1 MADDNRCSVRLLV
14 FGASLREGSMND
26 RLASLAASVAQ
37 QKGATVER
45 ATMLQFE
52 CPAYDLDDEISKGLP
67 AGAQALH
74 DVLNSVDGFM
84 IASPEYNASM
94 SARHPSTI
102 RISRSSGSS
111 SWASV
116 RTKRRRA
123 SSSTKPRRLCREVRL
138 EKRKIG
144 SLDVSIVGVGCN
156 NFGIRLDEAHTEE
169 VINAA
174 VDDGINLF
182 DTADTYA
189 NGRSEEL
196 IGRFLASRR
205 SQVMIATKF
214 GLEVPGEGKGA
225 HPEYVRR
232 AFEASVKRLRTD
244 YVDLYQ
250 QHVPDPEVP
259 IAETLGALNE
269 LVSSGQVREIGC
281 SNFSAQQL
289 REAESTANRLEY
301 ARFVSV
307 QNEYSLLHRE
317 PEAEVLP
324 ECERQ
329 GIAFLPFFPL
339 KSGLLTGKYRKGEPI
354 PEGTRVAKYERYRK
368 LLTEENLDK
377 VEVLIDYAQSR
388 GHGILD
394 LAISWLLAHPPVA
407 SVIAGATSAE
417 QIRAN
422 ARAAGWQLT
431 PADLAEI
438 DVALSDAGKAA
449 RVSA

>member
-1 MADDNRCSVRLLV
+1 M
-14 FGASLREGSMND
+14 
-26 RLASLAASVAQ
+26 
-37 QKGATVER
+37 
-45 ATMLQFE
+45 
-52 CPAYDLDDEISKGLP
+52 
-67 AGAQALH
+67 
-74 DVLNSVDGFM
+74 
-84 IASPEYNASM
+84 
-94 SARHPSTI
+94 
-102 RISRSSGSS
+102 
-111 SWASV
+111 
-116 RTKRRRA
+116 
-123 SSSTKPRRLCREVRL
+123 
-138 EKRKIG
+138 
-144 SLDVSIVGVGCN
+144 GVGCN

-214 GLEVPGEGKGA
+214 GLEVPGQGKGA
-225 HPEYVRR
+225 RPEYVRR
-232 AFEASVKRLRTD
+232 AFEASLKRLRTD

-269 LVSSGQVREIGC
+269 LVSSGQVRAIGC

-329 GIAFLPFFPL
+329 GIAFLPYFPL
-339 KSGLLTGKYRKGEPI
+339 KSGLLTGKYRKGQPI
-354 PEGTRVAKYERYRK
+354 PEGTRVAKYDRYRQ
-368 LLTEENLDK
+368 LLTEENLDT
-377 VEVLIDYAQSR
+377 VERLIDYAKSH
-388 GHGILD
+388 GHTILE
-394 LAISWLLAHPPVA
+394 LAISWLLARRPVA
-407 SVIAGATSAE
+407 SVIAGASSA
-417 QIRAN
+417 QQVHAN
-422 ARAAGWQLT
+422 VTATNWRLSISEIEELETLLSREAGNAVT
-431 PADLAEI
+431 
-438 DVALSDAGKAA
+438 
-449 RVSA
+449 